1 MNSKET
7 IACIDLGG
15 TRSKLGLFV
24 NDQLVAFDIYPSFK
38 EQSTSQNLKI
48 VQDHLLKL
56 CQKHQL
62 PRESIRA
69 IGLAFPGL
77 VNRDDSKVISS
88 SGKYEDA
95 HRFDFKRWAFRA
107 FNASIAID
115 NDSRLACLGEKCYGS
130 GKKFSNMVMVT
141 LGTGIGTGVVINDHL
156 IVGKHYQAGCLG
168 GHFPV
173 RVNGRKCHCGNHGCV
188 EAEASLVALEVYAQA
203 LNGYKESLLS
213 GKPPFDFQ
221 RLFQAY
227 RQGDRIAKQT
237 AHYCM
242 DLWATAL
249 VAYIHAYDPEA
260 VLIGGGVMKSQDIIL
275 PYLRSK
281 TQSMAWTPLHEVQI
295 ISASLNDQAGILG
308 AYEMCRNRNRA
319 TIKV

>member
-1 MNSKET
+1 MNPKET

-24 NDQLVAFDIYPSFK
+24 DDQLVAFDIHPSFQEK
-38 EQSTSQNLKI
+38 STSENLKI
-48 VQDHLLKL
+48 VQSHLLTL
-56 CQKHQL
+56 CQKHQIL
-62 PRESIRA
+62 PGSIRA

-77 VNRDDSKVISS
+77 VDRDESEVISS

-95 HRFDFKRWAFRA
+95 PDFDFKRWARRTFD
-107 FNASIAID
+107 ASIVID
-115 NDSRLACLGEKCYGS
+115 NDSRLACLGEKHHGS
-130 GKKFSNMVMVT
+130 GKRFSNMVMVT
-141 LGTGIGTGVVINDHL
+141 LGTGIGTGVVIDGNL

-173 RVNGRKCHCGNHGCV
+173 MVNGRKCHCGNRGCV
-188 EAEASLVALEVYAQA
+188 EAEASLAALEVYARA
-203 LNGYKESLLS
+203 LKDYNDSLLI
-213 GKPPFDFQ
+213 GKPHFDFKH
-221 RLFQAY
+221 LFQAY
-227 RQGDRIAKQT
+227 RQGDPIAKQT

-260 VLIGGGVMKSQDIIL
+260 VIIGGGVMQSQDIIL

-281 TQSMAWTPLHEVQI
+281 TRSLAWTPLHEVQI
-295 ISASLNDQAGILG
+295 LPASLNDQAGLFG
-308 AYEMCRNRNRA
+308 AYEMCKGENRKI
-319 TIKV
+319 T